1 MTMLLRLRSSQG
13 NFQPNIYKLVALM
26 LMTAITSHIGYKK
39 AAKDSITATAY
50 DEDISLRK
58 AARKLGFLTGEQV
71 DSRVRPE
78 GMTHPLEG
86 KQ

>member
-1 MTMLLRLRSSQG
+1 MTMLLRLRSSQA

-26 LMTAITSHIGYKK
+26 LMTALTSQSGYEK
-39 AAKDSITATAY
+39 AAKISITAY